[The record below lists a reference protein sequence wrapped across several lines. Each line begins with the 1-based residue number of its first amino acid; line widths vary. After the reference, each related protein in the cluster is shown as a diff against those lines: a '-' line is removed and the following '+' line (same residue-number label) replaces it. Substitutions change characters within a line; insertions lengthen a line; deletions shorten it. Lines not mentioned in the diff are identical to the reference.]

1 MSEEPRLDNVVRAF
15 RERRG
20 WSQQDLSD
28 RAGLSR
34 AGVSAIETGRLA
46 PSTAAALA
54 LARAL
59 GCTVEDLFRLRS
71 AAPAEA
77 DDGPWA
83 WLPPPSR
90 AACRYW
96 RATLGGRS
104 LAYPV
109 EVSPLGLPAHD
120 GVSRDGGFDDLPHV
134 DADRTLVVACCDP
147 AAGLLADALA
157 RTDGFRL
164 IVLSRSSRAALDL
177 LARGL
182 VHAAGVHLVRS
193 DDPAG
198 NVDAVRRA
206 APALGGFRLLRVADW
221 DEGIALSP
229 SLRVSTFREAVRP
242 PIRWIGREPGSG
254 ARDCLDE
261 VFLEAEGGAPSLAMG
276 SARDHR
282 GVAAAIR
289 DGWADAGVCLRL
301 ASDEA
306 DLAFLSV
313 RREAYDLCLPDPLD
327 GDPRVRAL
335 IKAVRSAPY
344 RRLLADLPGYDV
356 ATTGTLQKARG
367 GRERGT

>member
-1 MSEEPRLDNVVRAF
+1 MGEEPRLDNVVRAF

-20 WSQQDLSD
+20 WSQQDLAA

-59 GCTVEDLFRLRS
+59 DCAVEDLFRLRS
-71 AAPAEA
+71 AGAVEVG
-77 DDGPWA
+77 DGPWA
-83 WLPPPSR
+83 WPPPSSR
-90 AACRYW
+90 SACRYW
-96 RATLGGRS
+96 RATIGGRS

-120 GVSRDGGFDDLPHV
+120 GVFRDGVFDDLPRV

-147 AAGLLADALA
+147 AVGLLAEALA
-157 RTDGFRL
+157 RTDGVRL
-164 IVLSRSSRAALDL
+164 IVLSRSSRSALDL
-177 LARGL
+177 LVRGL

-193 DDPAG
+193 EDAG
-198 NVDAVRRA
+198 GNADAVRA
-206 APALGGFRLLRVADW
+206 AEPGLGAFRLLRVADW
-221 DEGIALSP
+221 DEGIALAP
-229 SLRVSTFREAVRP
+229 SLRIATLREAVRRP
-242 PIRWIGREPGSG
+242 MIRWIGREAGSG
-254 ARDCLDE
+254 ARACLDE
-261 VFLEAEGGAPSLAMG
+261 VFLETEGGAPPPLGA
-276 SARDHR
+276 ARDHR

-313 RREAYDLCLPDPLD
+313 RREAYDLCFPDSLD

-335 IKAVRSAPY
+335 VKAVRSAPY
-344 RRLLADLPGYDV
+344 RRLLADLPGYGAS
-356 ATTGTLQKARG
+356 ATGALQRSRG
-367 GRERGT
+367 PRERGT